1 MAHFLELSHMYILS
15 VPGSTFAPTAL
26 VEVFNLFRDERF
38 KALDSAQIVLLAG
51 EQPLRVL
58 RYNGTLTV
66 R

>member
-1 MAHFLELSHMYILS
+1 MYILS
-15 VPGSTFAPTAL
+15 IPGSTFAPTAL